1 MGVLPLSQR
10 SNLFYILFSPF
21 VFLSAG
27 SKAAVEF
34 SNGLYDLGSP
44 VSVGPL
50 PVLQLAE
57 ELRLALE
64 LQVRDEDR
72 NSLRSQLPCTTA
84 QTLMEWGERIGEALE
99 WESL

>member
-1 MGVLPLSQR
+1 M
-10 SNLFYILFSPF
+10 
-21 VFLSAG
+21 
-27 SKAAVEF
+27 EF

-64 LQVRDEDR
+64 LQVRDEDH

-84 QTLMEWGERIGEALE
+84 QTLMEWLE
-99 WESL
+99 KGSVRHLKGKAYKTIVNFMIE

>member
-1 MGVLPLSQR
+1 M
-10 SNLFYILFSPF
+10 
-21 VFLSAG
+21 
-27 SKAAVEF
+27 EF

-84 QTLMEWGERIGEALE
+84 QTLMEWLE
-99 WESL
+99 KGSVRHLKVKPTKPL

>member
-1 MGVLPLSQR
+1 MDD
-10 SNLFYILFSPF
+10 II
-21 VFLSAG
+21 AG

-44 VSVGPL
+44 VSIGPL

-64 LQVRDEDR
+64 LQARDEDR

-84 QTLMEWGERIGEALE
+84 QTLMEWLE
-99 WESL
+99 KGSV

>member
-1 MGVLPLSQR
+1 M
-10 SNLFYILFSPF
+10 
-21 VFLSAG
+21 
-27 SKAAVEF
+27 EF

-64 LQVRDEDR
+64 LQVRDKDR

-84 QTLMEWGERIGEALE
+84 QALMEWLE
-99 WESL
+99 KGSVRHLKEKAYKTIVNFMIK